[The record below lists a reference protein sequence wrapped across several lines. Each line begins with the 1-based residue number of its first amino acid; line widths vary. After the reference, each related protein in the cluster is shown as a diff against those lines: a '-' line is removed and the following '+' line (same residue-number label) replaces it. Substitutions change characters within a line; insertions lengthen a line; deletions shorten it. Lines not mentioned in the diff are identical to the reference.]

1 MPKIISDHYEQLY
14 TNKMNNLEEIDRF
27 LEMHNLSRLNQKEK
41 ENINRW
47 NGSNEIK
54 LLIFLKKTS
63 SRTKVWDK
71 TASLASTKHLKKS
84 YSILLKQ
91 FQKIEEGMLPNSF
104 YKTRTTLIPKPDK
117 DTTIQKKTAKI
128 SDEYRCKNSIK
139 YWQIKFTSTLKKIIH
154 YDRMGFIRG
163 I

>member
-54 LLIFLKKTS
+54 LLIFFKK
-63 SRTKVWDK
+63 KPPPEQ
-71 TASLASTKHLKKS
+71 KS
-84 YSILLKQ
+84 GTRLL
-91 FQKIEEGMLPNSF
+91 
-104 YKTRTTLIPKPDK
+104 
-117 DTTIQKKTAKI
+117 
-128 SDEYRCKNSIK
+128 
-139 YWQIKFTSTLKKIIH
+139 H
-154 YDRMGFIRG
+154 
-163 I
+163 